1 MSSHPPYTFAEAT
14 SRDLERLSK
23 MERTK
28 NKYYK
33 CTICNFKTGTLRCL
47 NNHLR
52 RFHNDKTPYICT
64 ECSYSSTNLR
74 ALNVHINHH
83 FAKET
88 YRCSQC
94 TYSTACNSDLLSHI
108 EIHKSKKYKC
118 DICRSLFSKQESFS
132 KHKLDNH
139 TVFPFN
145 QTAKCKF
152 CDDQFTN
159 KYNKKL
165 HLMTHEHKN
174 KKFHKCNRCIY
185 MTLSVKQ
192 FKKHMD
198 EHKFNRLFI
207 CNDCSKS
214 FPLKKL
220 LVQHRSNFHYE
231 INN

>member
-1 MSSHPPYTFAEAT
+1 
-14 SRDLERLSK
+14 
-23 MERTK
+23 MERIK
-28 NKYYK
+28 NKYYT
-33 CTICNFKTGTLRCL
+33 CTFCNFKTGTLRCL

-83 FAKET
+83 FAKKT

-94 TYSTACNSDLLSHI
+94 TYSTACNSNFLSHI
-108 EIHKSKKYKC
+108 EIHKSKNYKC
-118 DICRSLFSKQESFS
+118 DVCRSLFSKKESFS

-139 TVFPFN
+139 TVFPYN
-145 QTAKCKF
+145 QTAKCEF

-165 HLMTHEHKN
+165 HLMTHKNKN
-174 KKFHKCNRCIY
+174 KKFRKCNRCIY
-185 MTLSVKQ
+185 MTRSVKQ

-207 CNDCSKS
+207 CNDCSQS